1 MYSLTPCPPLELATV
16 GALGERNDP
25 RSTQSRT
32 NEERGDPLR
41 WIAASCLT
49 AIRARELSSGV
60 GDFGGRQWFHF
71 AAAGVVHAAIE
82 LFADKDNHK
91 RSVGMNNIIVKK
103 MMELNRKMPNG
114 MDMTFFI
121 EAKAKALL
129 FDYDRLMVLD
139 KNGRIYTFQLAKD
152 QFSMGKTGVGYLDDQ
167 YVNLFHRSQSQITN
181 DIRRLVLPRLH
192 FSSNQV
198 NIQYGI
204 QDIPEPA

>member
-1 MYSLTPCPPLELATV
+1 MKYETISFEFP
-16 GALGERNDP
+16 
-25 RSTQSRT
+25 
-32 NEERGDPLR
+32 
-41 WIAASCLT
+41 
-49 AIRARELSSGV
+49 RELTESEEKI
-60 GDFGGRQWFHF
+60 FHYYF
-71 AAAGVVHAAIE
+71 RDMYEKLRKALE
-82 LFADKDNHK
+82 LFADKDKH
-91 RSVGMNNIIVKK
+91 RDGAGLNNIIVKK
-103 MMELNRKMPNG
+103 IMEINRKMPNG

-139 KNGRIYTFQLAKD
+139 KNGRVYTFQLAKD

-204 QDIPEPA
+204 QDIPELA